1 MASDCIFCKIIAGE
15 FPSYKVYEDDKT
27 LAFLDI
33 NPVNPGHT
41 LVVPKNHSQDLSE
54 IAEKDLVVVIKVI
67 KKLAPAITNGVGA
80 KGFNLGLNNGEIAG
94 QVVKHLHFH
103 IMPRFS
109 GDGHKLW
116 SGKPYQEGQAQ
127 ETADKIKASL

>member
-1 MASDCIFCKIIAGE
+1 MSECIFCKIIAGQI
-15 FPSYKVYEDDKT
+15 PSFKIYEDDKV

-41 LVVPKNHSQDLSE
+41 LVVPKNHAADLIDASE
-54 IAEKDLVVVIKVI
+54 EDVIELIRAV
-67 KKLAPAITNGVGA
+67 KKLAPAIIKGA
-80 KGFNLGLNNGEIAG
+80 GAEGFNLGVNNGGVAG
-94 QVVKHLHFH
+94 QVVNHLHFH

-116 SGKPYQEGQAQ
+116 SGKPYGENEAQ
-127 ETADKIKASL
+127 QILEKIKKEL